1 MWRLHRFV
9 DEVGDTAVE
18 VSERK
23 LPHVRRIVVRPTAQV
38 LGHEMLPYLAPLI
51 GGNVVALAQRLK
63 LARS

>member
-23 LPHVRRIVVRPTAQV
+23 LPHVRRVVVRPTAQV
-38 LGHEMLPYLAPLI
+38 LAMKCSRTSHH
-51 GGNVVALAQRLK
+51 
-63 LARS
+63 